1 MLKTIAT
8 GTYDFKKLI
17 ESNSYYVDK
26 TNIIEELIKNRKE
39 VYLFP
44 RPRRFGKSLFISML
58 NNFFNI
64 EFKDTNKNL
73 FDGLNITKSDY
84 YKDLSTRPVIN
95 VSFKEVE
102 ANNFDELYQMYKTI
116 IYNLYEDKVYLYN
129 YLSDIEKKLFN
140 KFIDKTADK
149 SEYKHAIKSL
159 SKMMYK
165 YYEKKVLI
173 LIDEYD
179 VPIQSGYLNNFYD
192 DIIDLIRGAFS
203 SSLKDNEYLDFGVIT
218 GVLRVSVES
227 LFSTFNN
234 PDVYSIMDNRYN
246 EYFGFTE
253 NETKQLLEYYG
264 LELNDDVKNMYDGY
278 KFGGV
283 EIYNPWSILKYA
295 DRHVLEPYWLN
306 TSSNELIIRCIRDCT
321 ENIKITIEK
330 LLTGKSIPFIY
341 DEHVTYKNY
350 NTLNSI
356 NNILNLLF
364 ASGYLTVDRI
374 ETNVFEKE
382 ITYVKIP
389 NMEVNHLFNNY
400 LLELLVSDNA
410 DIIRLMEHFCIA
422 VLENNKENMEKI
434 LNQILPNM
442 SYMDASEDHFQG
454 YLNCLFSMFY
464 NNKKYI
470 VDSNRE
476 SGMGRFD
483 LMIKDKIF
491 NIGIVIEL
499 KITKDNIEEAALK
512 GLNQIE
518 EKEYY
523 MDLVKQGYKDIRKIA
538 IVFKGKKCCIK

>member
-1 MLKTIAT
+1 MLKSIAT

-26 TNIIEELIKNRKE
+26 TNIIAELIKSRKE

-58 NNFFNI
+58 DNFFNI
-64 EFKDTNKNL
+64 EYIDTNKSL
-73 FDGLNITKSDY
+73 FNNLNISKSEY
-84 YKDLSTRPVIN
+84 YQELSTRPVIN
-95 VSFKEVE
+95 VSFKELE

-116 IYNLYEDKVYLYN
+116 IYNLYEDKEYLYEH
-129 YLSDIEKKLFN
+129 LSDIEKKLYN

-149 SEYKHAIKSL
+149 SEYKQAIKSL

-165 YYEKKVLI
+165 YYGNKVII
-173 LIDEYD
+173 LMDEYD
-179 VPIQSGYLNNFYD
+179 VPIQSGYLNNYYD
-192 DIIDLIRGAFS
+192 DIINLIRGVFS

-218 GVLRVSVES
+218 GVLRVSGES

-234 PDVYSIMDNRYN
+234 PDVYSIMDKRYN
-246 EYFGFTE
+246 EYFGFTK
-253 NETKQLLEYYG
+253 NETKELLKYYG
-264 LELNDDVKNMYDGY
+264 LELNEDVKNMYDGY

-295 DRHVLEPYWLN
+295 DRKKLEPYWLN
-306 TSSNELIIRCIRDCT
+306 TSSNELIIKCIRDCT

-330 LLTGKSIPFIY
+330 LLTGKSVEFIY

-374 ETNVFEKE
+374 ETNIFEKE

-389 NMEVNHLFNNY
+389 NMEVNYLFNNY

-442 SYMDASEDHFQG
+442 SFMDTSEDHFQG
-454 YLNCLFSMFY
+454 YLNCLFSMFL

-476 SGMGRFD
+476 AGMGRFD

-491 NIGIVIEL
+491 NMGIIIEL
-499 KITKDNIEEAALK
+499 KITKDNMEEGALK

-518 EKEYY
+518 EKKYY
-523 MDLVKQGYKDIRKIA
+523 MDLVKEGYKDIRKIA
-538 IVFKGKKCCIK
+538 ICFKGKKCCIR

>member
-1 MLKTIAT
+1 MKTIYHT
-8 GTYDFKKLI
+8 KYFKKLI

-26 TNIIEELIKNRKE
+26 TKIIEELLMRDGY
-39 VYLFP
+39 VMLFP

-58 NNFFNI
+58 DNFFNI
-64 EFKDTNKNL
+64 EFKDSNKDLFNNL
-73 FDGLNITKSDY
+73 YISKSDY
-84 YKDLSTRPVIN
+84 YSYLSTKPVIN
-95 VSFKEVE
+95 VSFKDME
-102 ANNFDELYQMYKTI
+102 ANNFEELYQMYKTL
-116 IYNLYEDKVYLYN
+116 IYNLYESKVYLYN
-129 YLSDIEKKLFN
+129 HLSDIEKKLYN

-149 SEYKHAIKSL
+149 SEYKQAIKSL

-165 YYEKKVLI
+165 YYGKKVLI
-173 LIDEYD
+173 LMDEYD

-192 DIIDLIRGAFS
+192 DIIDLIRGVFS

-218 GVLRVSVES
+218 GVLRVSGES

-234 PDVYSIMDNRYN
+234 PKVYSIMDNRYN

-253 NETKQLLEYYG
+253 NETKELLEYYG

-278 KFGGV
+278 IFGGV
-283 EIYNPWSILKYA
+283 EIYNPWSIINYA
-295 DRHVLEPYWLN
+295 EDKKLIPFWLN

-350 NTLNSI
+350 NTLNSV
-356 NNILNLLF
+356 NNVLNLLF
-364 ASGYLTVDRI
+364 ASGYLTVDRKEI
-374 ETNVFEKE
+374 DAFGKE

-389 NMEVNHLFNNY
+389 NMEVNYLFNNY
-400 LLELLVSDNA
+400 LLEILVSDNA
-410 DIIRLMEHFCIA
+410 DIINLMGNFCLAI
-422 VLENNKENMEKI
+422 LENNKESMEKI
-434 LNQILPNM
+434 LNQILPSTSFMN
-442 SYMDASEDHFQG
+442 ASEDHFQG
-454 YLNCLFSMFY
+454 YLDCLFSSFL

-491 NIGIVIEL
+491 NMGIVIEL
-499 KITKDNIEEAALK
+499 KITKGDMEEMALK
-512 GLNQIE
+512 GLKQIE
-518 EKEYY
+518 EKEYF
-523 MDLVKQGYKDIRKIA
+523 MDLVRDGYKDIRKIA
-538 IVFKGKKCCIK
+538 ICFKGKKCCIK